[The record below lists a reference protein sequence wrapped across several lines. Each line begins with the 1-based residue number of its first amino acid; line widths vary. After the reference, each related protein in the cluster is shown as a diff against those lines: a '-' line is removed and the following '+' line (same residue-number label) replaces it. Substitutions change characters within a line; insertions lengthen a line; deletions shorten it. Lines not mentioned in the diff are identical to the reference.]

1 MQGRLRWRIA
11 RSDILT
17 AMTNLFNLLHVGLG
31 PLGKLIV
38 ADAHARRVGHVHAA
52 VEIDPRVVGKRLD
65 EVVPGSGFDTRVVAS
80 LDEVSDW
87 DRFDCAIVSTSSDL
101 ARCAD
106 TFRTILKRGV
116 SIVSTCEELLYPW
129 LRHSPLAE
137 ELDTLARE
145 TGTRLVGTGV
155 NPGFMMDALP
165 VAATAVCRHV
175 RRVHVWRIQD
185 ATTRR
190 VPFQKK
196 IGAGLD
202 DAAFN
207 ARIKDGS
214 LRHVGLGESL
224 HFISRYLHLD
234 VSRWEETIE
243 PVRAERDLSC
253 ELGPIRKGVASGV
266 RQVARG
272 WNARDSEPVVRLE
285 FQAAIGQ
292 QNPPA
297 HDRVRIEAEPVIDLT
312 ITGGVHG
319 DVATTA
325 ITLNA
330 VRPLLSAPPGLHTMA
345 TMPMTYAAA
354 GFRPR

>member
-1 MQGRLRWRIA
+1 
-11 RSDILT
+11 
-17 AMTNLFNLLHVGLG
+17 MTNLFNLLHVGLG

-52 VEIDPRVVGKRLD
+52 VDVDPAISGKGLD
-65 EVVPGSGFDTRVVAS
+65 QVVPGCGFNTHVVSS
-80 LDEVSDW
+80 LDEVADW
-87 DRFDCAIVSTSSDL
+87 DRFDCAVVSTSSDL

-106 TFRTILKRGV
+106 TLRAILKRGV

-129 LRHSPLAE
+129 LRHPALAQ
-137 ELDTLARE
+137 ELDALARE

-165 VAATAVCRHV
+165 VAATAVCRNV

-224 HFISRYLHLD
+224 HFVSRYLGLG
-234 VSRWEETIE
+234 VTRWEETIE

-272 WNARDSEPVVRLE
+272 WNARDSEPVVTLE

-292 QNPPA
+292 LNPPA
-297 HDRVRIEAEPVIDLT
+297 QDRVRIDAEPVIDMT
-312 ITGGVHG
+312 ISGGVHG
-319 DVATTA
+319 DIATTA

-330 VRPLLSAPPGLHTMA
+330 IRPLLTAPPGLHTMA
-345 TMPMTYAAA
+345 TLPMTYALS
-354 GFRPR
+354 GLRQG